1 MPPVKTSCLMPLGTR
16 PHHHHT
22 LSPVV
27 NESRGAYHDLGKF
40 LTGFLVVTG
49 LGTYSPFLHSLEADW
64 IALPVALFHSNI
76 IAAGAMVMS
85 ILGGLLIYGTITV
98 YSHFFSNVTE
108 EF

>member
-1 MPPVKTSCLMPLGTR
+1 MPPKYPSLFVFWLMGCL
-16 PHHHHT
+16 
-22 LSPVV
+22 
-27 NESRGAYHDLGKF
+27 
-40 LTGFLVVTG
+40 
-49 LGTYSPFLHSLEADW
+49 
-64 IALPVALFHSNI
+64 ALPVALYHSSI

>member
-1 MPPVKTSCLMPLGTR
+1 MCS
-16 PHHHHT
+16 
-22 LSPVV
+22 
-27 NESRGAYHDLGKF
+27 GAYHDLGKF

-49 LGTYSPFLHSLEADW
+49 LGTPHLKFPSLFGYRLIRGW
-64 IALPVALFHSNI
+64 VALPVALFHSDI